1 MRAARVSARSIVR
14 AGIAAGVVSTL
25 VQMMLWVLFT
35 HAFPA
40 ILFRDARLAA
50 AIVLG
55 RSALQGADI
64 FDARILLVATLV
76 HFTLSVAFAAPLAAL
91 VRRRSMPQA
100 LAVGAAFGAALYGL
114 NLHVM
119 TLIFPW
125 FEVSRGAITLAA
137 HLAFGMSAAAVFGRT
152 GPIP

>member
-1 MRAARVSARSIVR
+1 VGARSIVL
-14 AGIAAGVVSTL
+14 AGIASGVVSTL

-55 RSALQGADI
+55 RSALQPAGA
-64 FDARILLVATLV
+64 FDSQIIVVATVV
-76 HFTLSVAFAAPLAAL
+76 HFVLSIAFSAALAAF
-91 VRRRSMPQA
+91 VGRRPMPQA
-100 LAVGAAFGAALYGL
+100 LAVGAAFGVALYAL
-114 NLHVM
+114 NLHFM
-119 TLIFPW
+119 TFIFPW

-137 HLAFGMSAAAVFGRT
+137 HLAFGMTAAAVLGRIR
-152 GPIP
+152 GIP